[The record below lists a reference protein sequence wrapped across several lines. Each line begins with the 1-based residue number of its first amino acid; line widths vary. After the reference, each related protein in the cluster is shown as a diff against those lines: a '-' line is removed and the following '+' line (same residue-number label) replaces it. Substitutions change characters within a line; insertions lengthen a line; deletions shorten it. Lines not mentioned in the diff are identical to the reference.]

1 MSSTIP
7 IWHQTLPA
15 GPSAEPTEVRWYAIR
30 SRSRAE
36 KEITRQLDK
45 HGIETFL
52 PLVIEVRVWSD
63 RHKKVQL
70 PLFPGYTFVRIDYSS
85 SSRREVLQA
94 RGVVGFVGMKGA
106 GIPIPDEQIR
116 DIQTVLANN
125 VPCRDHSYLK
135 VGQRVR
141 VRGGSLNGLEG
152 ILVGQKGAR
161 NLIISV
167 EPIQRSLSI
176 CVEGYEVEAV

>member
-1 MSSTIP
+1 MGSLTE
-7 IWHQTLPA
+7 PA
-15 GPSAEPTEVRWYAIR
+15 EVRWYAIR

-45 HGIETFL
+45 Q
-52 PLVIEVRVWSD
+52 VIDLYLTPATEMRVWSD
-63 RHKKVQL
+63 RRKQVQL
-70 PLFPGYTFVRIDYSS
+70 PLFPGYTFARIDYSS
-85 SSRREVLQA
+85 SSRMQVLRA
-94 RGVVGFVGMKGA
+94 RGVVGFVGVNGA

-116 DIQTVLANN
+116 DIRTVLGNN
-125 VPCRDHSYLK
+125 VPCTDHSYLK

-176 CVEGYEVEAV
+176 CIEGYQVEAV